1 MNLDNLDMVKL
12 REAIFD
18 QYRGCREELMA
29 LANEDKILNQQ
40 IYDLHQKMHDKH
52 QEQSMLRSLIDIM
65 LEEDCDPVTAKL
77 KFNER
82 LEARNSEE
90 KIAVSSTYGYGYA
103 DRRTSDVLMPFDH

>member
-1 MNLDNLDMVKL
+1 MKLDNLDMVKL

-40 IYDLHQKMHDKH
+40 INDLHQKMHDKH

-90 KIAVSSTYGYGYA
+90 KMIAPSTYGYGYA
-103 DRRTSDVLMPFDH
+103 NKYTTDVVTPFDH

>member
-40 IYDLHQKMHDKH
+40 ISDLHQKMHDKH

-77 KFNER
+77 KFSER
-82 LEARNSEE
+82 LEARKSEE
-90 KIAVSSTYGYGYA
+90 KMAVSSTYRYGYA
-103 DRRTSDVLMPFDH
+103 DKLTSDVLMPFDH